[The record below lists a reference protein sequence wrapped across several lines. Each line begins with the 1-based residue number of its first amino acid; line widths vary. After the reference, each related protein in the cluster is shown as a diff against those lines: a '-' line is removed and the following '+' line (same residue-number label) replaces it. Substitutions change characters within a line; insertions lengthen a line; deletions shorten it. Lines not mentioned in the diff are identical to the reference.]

1 MTRYEV
7 YAGTPERFGKYITV
21 TMCITKRDCSGCTR
35 DTESFV
41 EWLNGEATEAE
52 IADVEIDWDNEPAEA
67 HNEGA

>member
-1 MTRYEV
+1 MKGGEGVIRHSKQDV
-7 YAGTPERFGKYITV
+7 
-21 TMCITKRDCSGCTR
+21 CTR